1 MPFSDSIPNQPFIST
16 ERGNFLTNQS
26 GHFRPEDWVSCPPA
40 GYHGDSWKGKHE
52 LLQTILDTIY
62 TCDDDRIGHII
73 DIVRNST
80 TPEDAFATIY
90 QETMPMEP
98 VLSVSG
104 FSDPTTTTFPEDFS
118 DLT

>member
-1 MPFSDSIPNQPFIST
+1 M
-16 ERGNFLTNQS
+16 E
-26 GHFRPEDWVSCPPA
+26 
-40 GYHGDSWKGKHE
+40 GKHE